1 MKYILF
7 LLSLLFFLCF
17 PLYSESVYTITE
29 NQLEE
34 LKEINKNYNELQ
46 ANYETL
52 QKSLKK
58 QTQDYQ
64 KSLQTLKR
72 QDMIL
77 TASVGCCSF
86 CLGGLITFIILKEI
100 Q

>member
-1 MKYILF
+1 MKYFLF
-7 LLSLLFFLCF
+7 LFSLPLLFCL
-17 PLYSESVYTITE
+17 PLSSESVYTITAG
-29 NQLEE
+29 QLEE
-34 LKEINKNYNELQ
+34 MKEINKNYNELQ
-46 ANYETL
+46 TNYETL

-64 KSLQTLKR
+64 KSLQTLKK

-86 CLGGLITFIILKEI
+86 CLGGLITFIVLKEI